1 MSVGT
6 AEYSIKN
13 LNEKTDAEIED
24 FLKKSKE
31 ELFNL
36 RFQSATGQLENTSRL
51 KAVKH
56 DIARM
61 YTVLRERELGISQ
74 APEAA
79 QAKSEAEEK

>member
-1 MSVGT
+1 MAVGT
-6 AEYSIKN
+6 ADYAIKN
-13 LNEKTDAEIED
+13 LNEKTNAEIEG

-36 RFQSATGQLENTSRL
+36 RFQAATGQLDNNTARL

-74 APEAA
+74 EPEATET
-79 QAKSEAEEK
+79 KSEEK

>member
-1 MSVGT
+1 MAVGT
-6 AEYSIKN
+6 
-13 LNEKTDAEIED
+13 KTLAPSELDTFED
-24 FLKKSKE
+24 QRLVDELRKAKE

-36 RFQSATGQLENTSRL
+36 RFQAATGQLDNTARL

-74 APEAA
+74 EPEATET
-79 QAKSEAEEK
+79 KAEEK

>member
-1 MSVGT
+1 MAVGT
-6 AEYSIKN
+6 EEYYIKN
-13 LNEKTDAEIED
+13 LNEKTNEEIEG

-36 RFQSATGQLENTSRL
+36 RFQSATGQLDNTARL

-61 YTVLRERELGISQ
+61 YTVLRERELGIT
-74 APEAA
+74 AEPAA
-79 QAKSEAEEK
+79 ETVKEK

>member
-1 MSVGT
+1 MAVGT
-6 AEYSIKN
+6 ADYSIKN
-13 LNEKTDAEIED
+13 LNEKTNAEIEG

-36 RFQSATGQLENTSRL
+36 RFQSATGQLDNTARL

-74 APEAA
+74 EPRLP
-79 QAKSEAEEK
+79 KPRRSEHG